1 VEPMGAP
8 LVGGH
13 HHYRGV
19 AARDPRTQPVPVS
32 RSGYYAWPSVE
43 LNRFRSAPLSV
54 GLADPLAQQLIR
66 DPQLGSDGS
75 L

>member
-1 VEPMGAP
+1 
-8 LVGGH
+8 
-13 HHYRGV
+13 
-19 AARDPRTQPVPVS
+19 VS
-32 RSGYYAWPSVE
+32 RSGYHAWPSVE
-43 LNRFRSAPLSV
+43 LNRSRSAPLGV

>member
-1 VEPMGAP
+1 MGAP

-32 RSGYYAWPSVE
+32 RYDYAWPSVE
-43 LNRFRSAPLSV
+43 LNRSRSVPLSV
-54 GLADPLAQQLIR
+54 GLADPLAQQVIR